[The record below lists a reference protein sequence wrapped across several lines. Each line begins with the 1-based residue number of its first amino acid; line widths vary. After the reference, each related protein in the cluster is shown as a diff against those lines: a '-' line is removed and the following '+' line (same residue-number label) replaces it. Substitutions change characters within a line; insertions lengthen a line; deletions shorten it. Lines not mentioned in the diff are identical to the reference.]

1 MCWEVLQIAFITT
14 EKNNMWVFFYM
25 SVSSLTGTQNNLVK
39 QYYTYSLGSRRKPV

>member
-1 MCWEVLQIAFITT
+1 MRWEVLQIAFLTT
-14 EKNNMWVFFYM
+14 EKRTYVGFFYM